1 MCICV
6 YLADEP
12 ESATPRGVTSSEVRA
27 LVLSAITLYNSIINW
42 EKRNH
47 RAIAT
52 IMAYKAKAVQVFGQ
66 SISYYNDTVI
76 TSESDDEI
84 DREAATGGP
93 A

>member
-1 MCICV
+1 
-6 YLADEP
+6 
-12 ESATPRGVTSSEVRA
+12 
-27 LVLSAITLYNSIINW
+27 
-42 EKRNH
+42 
-47 RAIAT
+47 
-52 IMAYKAKAVQVFGQ
+52 MAYKAKAVQVFGQ